1 MELNLFFA
9 VAAPIAMIFGINWLL
24 QLGEY
29 QRPPFVM
36 PADSARAWLATEKR
50 DLRVEAANDPYSQ
63 LAA

>member
-1 MELNLFFA
+1 
-9 VAAPIAMIFGINWLL
+9 MIFGINWLL

-50 DLRVEAANDPYSQ
+50 DLRVEAANDPYTQ

>member
-29 QRPPFVM
+29 RRPPFVM
-36 PADSARAWLATEKR
+36 PADSARAWVAFEKR
-50 DLRVEAANDPYSQ
+50 DLRVEAANDPYSE